1 MVGDLEVSPISPPN
15 RTVCPASPSLPWV
28 PWALVPHL
36 LRYYAPLRL
45 PPVRLGSLRFSL
57 APRYLVCFLALCSL
71 TARWRSEAL
80 PQRQGSWSAGP
91 PALPAV
97 LTRRRRALP
106 SSRVPPVTPCSAL
119 RRPRWY
125 PARLAVAPAGLPPS
139 TRFPVSAFPWLHQG
153 FSVRPQLYTFRG
165 SMTQPVVSLP
175 PAPYSLL
182 RHCTR
187 AHS

>member
-57 APRYLVCFLALCSL
+57 ARRYLVCFLSLCSL

-80 PQRQGSWSAGP
+80 HQHQGSWSAGT

-106 SSRVPPVTPCSAL
+106 SSRVPPVTTCSAL
-119 RRPRWY
+119 HRPRWC
-125 PARLAVAPAGLPPS
+125 PARLAVAPAGLQPS
-139 TRFPVSAFPWLHQG
+139 TRSTVSAFPWLHQG
-153 FSVRPQLYTFRG
+153 LSVRPQLYTFRG
-165 SMTQPVVSLP
+165 SIPQPVVLLP
-175 PAPYSLL
+175 PASYSP
-182 RHCTR
+182 HEACTR
-187 AHS
+187 G